1 MSAMKTTTMFV
12 CVPLLAV
19 STLLTAQDGAKR
31 AALMKPKQKQ
41 EQKAGDSK
49 ITKSDPAIQA
59 LDKFIKKQS
68 VSTKKR
74 GWRQTLS
81 APPQQKFEANKD
93 YLWHVETS
101 EGPRTIR
108 YLLDSTPMH
117 CSAGIYLARLGY
129 YDGLN
134 FHRIIPGFMA
144 QGGCPTGTGTGGPG
158 FFMDGEFPKQ
168 GMRKHDR
175 PGLLSMANTGRP
187 KSDGSQFF
195 LTFVPTPHLDGRHTV
210 WGEVIAGMDTV
221 KKLEKKGT
229 RANNGML
236 GAAGPKIVRTWVEV
250 VTKQGS
256 DDDGEGG
263 GEHDEASN
271 KPSNDKCPVS
281 GMPVDASHFVV
292 HEGRQVAFC
301 CAKCKAKF
309 EKDPSKFES
318 KLKGAAGGKKD

>member
-1 MSAMKTTTMFV
+1 MSAMRSVTSCVF
-12 CVPLLAV
+12 VPLLAV
-19 STLLTAQDGAKR
+19 SALLPAQSGVKS
-31 AALMKPKQKQ
+31 AALMKPK
-41 EQKAGDSK
+41 AGQDKVVDSK
-49 ITKSDPAIQA
+49 LTKNDPAIRA

-74 GWRQTLS
+74 GWRLS
-81 APPQQKFEANKD
+81 LSEPPKQEFQSNVD

-101 EGPRTIR
+101 EGPMTIR
-108 YLLDSTPMH
+108 YLVDSTPMH

-158 FFMDGEFPKQ
+158 FFMDGEFPQ
-168 GMRKHDR
+168 PGMRKHDR

-195 LTFVPTPHLDGRHTV
+195 LTFAKTPHLNSRHTV
-210 WGEVIAGMDTV
+210 WGEVIEGMETL

-229 RANNGML
+229 RQRNGML

-250 VTKQGS
+250 VPKKDAGAKGDAAKKDEKKDSSTVCVISGE
-256 DDDGEGG
+256 DAEGG
-263 GEHDEASN
+263 PTATFG
-271 KPSNDKCPVS
+271 
-281 GMPVDASHFVV
+281 G
-292 HEGRQVAFC
+292 QTVAFC
-301 CAKCKAKF
+301 CKRCKAKWD
-309 EKDPSKFES
+309 KMDDAGRQQAIAKR
-318 KLKGAAGGKKD
+318 GAGK